1 MQAHPHTSCH
11 PLRHENLPAIRSSS
25 KLPVSI
31 HAVLTESRASDQ
43 EEDSAF
49 DSDRRSGVACSL
61 AYSYSLRH
69 HLLST
74 YKFGVLACIDKRML
88 SVNFRLL
95 RSEASVVHPFR
106 PSFHGPSFPYFQRTD
121 SHVFVAP
128 CSSSPSPG
136 RCGLIRSSLPSPG
149 QCGLHTLVAL
159 LVTAIRLRV
168 GARPP
173 LLVTA
178 ITGSVR
184 PRYRC
189 SPSHSHL
196 LVAASRSRQS
206 LFYSNSHSGEFS
218 PSLSLFSLTRAFF
231 PLYFSHTVAFC
242 VLCFVLCFVF
252 CVCSDARFFRLT
264 VRHTVVPHPRI
275 SHGMQ

>member
-1 MQAHPHTSCH
+1 M
-11 PLRHENLPAIRSSS
+11 LPS
-25 KLPVSI
+25 V
-31 HAVLTESRASDQ
+31 
-43 EEDSAF
+43 F
-49 DSDRRSGVACSL
+49 
-61 AYSYSLRH
+61 
-69 HLLST
+69 LLSAT
-74 YKFGVLACIDKRML
+74 SPTLDLQVRSPRLHRQTNAFC
-88 SVNFRLL
+88 FRLL

-136 RCGLIRSSLPSPG
+136 RCGFIRSSLPSPG

-189 SPSHSHL
+189 SPSPSHL
-196 LVAASRSRQS
+196 LVAASRRQHS
-206 LFYSNSHSGEFS
+206 LG
-218 PSLSLFSLTRAFF
+218 LTGT
-231 PLYFSHTVAFC
+231 PTHFC
-242 VLCFVLCFVF
+242 
-252 CVCSDARFFRLT
+252 
-264 VRHTVVPHPRI
+264 
-275 SHGMQ
+275 